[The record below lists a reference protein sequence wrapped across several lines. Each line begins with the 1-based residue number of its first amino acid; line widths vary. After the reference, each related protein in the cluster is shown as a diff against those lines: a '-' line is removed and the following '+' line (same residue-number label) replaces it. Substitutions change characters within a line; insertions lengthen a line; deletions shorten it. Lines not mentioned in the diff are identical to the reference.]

1 MSVEDKKTDTASQTS
16 LDRALGLFTGTLLVA
31 GIMIGSGVFKKIVPM
46 AQTGLNETWIL
57 VAWIIA
63 GIMTMFSAFNLA
75 GLSSLTEE
83 SGGIYEY
90 LRLSFGNFFSF
101 LFGWSDFA
109 IIGAASVAALGFIFA
124 QTINSF
130 IPLPNPFQAWMQ
142 ISIGHSI
149 FPFADSGVKIVA
161 IATIVVLTWVNY
173 RGVKQS
179 GIVNNIFTSAKILGI
194 LFLIIIGLFLAAPH
208 YHGHNETNIATNYKQ
223 GNSFISIFF
232 VAMLSAFWA
241 YDGWLD
247 LSFVTGEIKNPKR
260 NVPLAIIMGVSI
272 AMTLYVLVN
281 YAYMHTLPLH
291 TIAALGDNEIGAAAV
306 AETLVG
312 SIGETLISGLI
323 MVCVFGAINAIILS
337 HSRIYFRM
345 AQENYF
351 FKKAAQVHPRFR
363 TPHIALMYTMIWS
376 CMLVIS
382 GTFDLLTDMVIFATF
397 LFYGLLA
404 IALIKMKRN
413 GMIKVKVTG
422 YPVIQVVIL
431 LFATTLTVN
440 TIATRPRQTLAGIA
454 LMLTGVPFYFY
465 FKRTNSKN

>member
-281 YAYMHTLPLH
+281 YAYMHTLPL
-291 TIAALGDNEIGAAAV
+291 
-306 AETLVG
+306 
-312 SIGETLISGLI
+312 
-323 MVCVFGAINAIILS
+323 
-337 HSRIYFRM
+337 
-345 AQENYF
+345 
-351 FKKAAQVHPRFR
+351 
-363 TPHIALMYTMIWS
+363 
-376 CMLVIS
+376 
-382 GTFDLLTDMVIFATF
+382 
-397 LFYGLLA
+397 
-404 IALIKMKRN
+404 
-413 GMIKVKVTG
+413 
-422 YPVIQVVIL
+422 
-431 LFATTLTVN
+431 
-440 TIATRPRQTLAGIA
+440 
-454 LMLTGVPFYFY
+454 
-465 FKRTNSKN
+465 

>member
-1 MSVEDKKTDTASQTS
+1 MTDQPVKASSTTEVT

-57 VAWIIA
+57 AAWVIA

-83 SGGIYEY
+83 SGGLYEY

-101 LFGWSDFA
+101 LFGWTDFT
-109 IIGAASVAALGFIFA
+109 IIGSASVAALGFIFA
-124 QTINSF
+124 QTINTF
-130 IPLPNPFQAWMQ
+130 IPLPNPFQAWEQ
-142 ISIGHSI
+142 VSIGHFI
-149 FPFADSGVKIVA
+149 YPFADSGIKIVA

-173 RGVKQS
+173 RGVKES

-194 LFLIIIGLFLAAPH
+194 LFLIAIGLFLAVPVDHAH
-208 YHGHNETNIATNYKQ
+208 HTAKMIASNMQ
-223 GNSFISIFF
+223 GGSFISVFF

-272 AMTLYVLVN
+272 AMTLYVVVN
-281 YAYMHTLPLH
+281 YAYMHAMPLN
-291 TIAALGDNEIGAAAV
+291 ALSALNTDEIGAAVV
-306 AETLVG
+306 AETL
-312 SIGETLISGLI
+312 IGNIGKTLISALI
-323 MVCVFGAINAIILS
+323 MISAFGALNAILLS
-337 HSRIYFRM
+337 HSRIYYRM
-345 AQENYF
+345 AQEKF
-351 FKKAAQVHPRFR
+351 FFRKAARVHPRHR
-363 TPHIALMYTMIWS
+363 TPHIALLYTMVWS
-376 CMLVIS
+376 CILVIS
-382 GTFDLLTDMVIFATF
+382 GTFDVLTDMVIFATF

-404 IALIKMKRN
+404 VALIKMKRN

-422 YPVIQVVIL
+422 YPVIQAIII
-431 LFATTLTVN
+431 LFAATLVIN
-440 TIATRPRQTLAGIA
+440 TIEAQPMQTLAGMA
-454 LMLTGVPFYFY
+454 LILSGVPFYYY
-465 FKRTNSKN
+465 FKAKN